1 MVFDHY
7 AKYYNLLYEDKNYE
21 GEVNYIHS
29 LILRFTSHSATNV
42 LDIGCGTG
50 THASFLSQL
59 GYRVTGVDLS
69 QEMIDQALAKQIPNT
84 DFQVGNAVDFKL
96 PGKFEVITSLFH
108 VLSYQTTNENA
119 QKMIANV
126 ANHLSGSGIFVFDF
140 WYAPAVLTERP
151 SVKIKRLEDGD
162 IKITR
167 IAEPVLKVNENTVEV
182 NFELLIE
189 NKYNQQL
196 TVIKEVHPMRY
207 FSLPEIELLLTNT
220 GMKLLY
226 AQEWLTEKMPSDH
239 TWGVCCVAGK
249 KEFIKK

>member
-1 MVFDHY
+1 MLFNHY
-7 AKYYNLLYEDKNYE
+7 AKYYNLLYEDKNYKK
-21 GEVNYIHS
+21 EVDYIHS
-29 LILRFTSHSATNV
+29 LIQRFADRPVHAI

-59 GYRVTGVDLS
+59 GYHITGVDMS
-69 QEMIDQALAKQIPNT
+69 EDMIRDALIKKIPHT
-84 DFQVGNAVDFKL
+84 DFHVGNAVDFRL
-96 PGKFEVITSLFH
+96 SQKFEVITSLFH
-108 VLSYQTTNENA
+108 VLSYQTTNDNL
-119 QKMIANV
+119 QKMIAN
-126 ANHLSGSGIFVFDF
+126 AADHLSDGGIFIFDF

-151 SVKIKRLEDGD
+151 SVRIKRLEDAD

-167 IAEPVLKVNENTVEV
+167 LSEPVLKINENTVDV

-189 NKYNQQL
+189 NKHNQQL

-207 FSLPEIELLLTNT
+207 FSMPEIERLLTIN

-226 AQEWLTEKMPSDH
+226 AQEWLTENTPSEK

-249 KEFIKK
+249 NNDL